1 MPAQLDLSLLA
12 NISDPDLRASLE
24 RLGNA
29 MVESPIA
36 PVLVPEPPSTAKVI
50 QFPLFPEATRPVS
63 NDMARSALFSCVQGK
78 DRRFIKDA
86 LLATVDGVEI
96 RFTGEQLN
104 QDDHDLLMQLIF
116 MARATAL
123 GKWVTVSAY
132 AILKALGRKV
142 SGKQYRELR
151 TDISRLAA
159 GMVSI
164 RNAKVKIEYIGHH
177 LIAKASQHEISRHWI
192 YRLDPE
198 LKPLYGDITHTLIDW
213 EKRLALKGKD
223 LARWVQLYMATHA
236 KPYPVKV
243 DTLRQLS
250 GSRAKALRN
259 FRAQLRLALD
269 DLIANEDIVD
279 WRIEMPDDLVFVDRG
294 KATSKSQR
302 RRLDRIGART

>member
-12 NISDPDLRASLE
+12 NILDPDLRASLE

-50 QFPLFPEATRPVS
+50 QFPLFPLDTRPVS
-63 NDMARSALFSCVQGK
+63 NDMARSALFSCIQGK

>member
-1 MPAQLDLSLLA
+1 MAAQLDLSLLA
-12 NISDPDLRASLE
+12 NISDPDLRASLQ

-29 MVESPIA
+29 MVEA
-36 PVLVPEPPSTAKVI
+36 PSAPAQEPAPPSGAKVI
-50 QFPLFPEATRPVS
+50 QFPLFPETTRPVS
-63 NDMARSALFSCVQGK
+63 NDMARSALFSCIQGK

-104 QDDHDLLMQLIF
+104 QDDHDLLMTLVF
-116 MARATAL
+116 LARTPAL

-151 TDISRLAA
+151 ADISRLAA

-164 RNAKVKIEYIGHH
+164 RNARDKIEYIGHH
-177 LIAKASQHEISRHWI
+177 LIAQALQHEISRHWI

-198 LKPLYGDITHTLIDW
+198 LGPLYGDMTHTLIDW
-213 EKRLALKGKD
+213 EKRRASKGKD

-236 KPYPVKV
+236 RPYPVKV

-269 DLIANEDIVD
+269 DLTANEDIVD

-302 RRLDRIGART
+302 RLLDRIGSRT

>member
-1 MPAQLDLSLLA
+1 
-12 NISDPDLRASLE
+12 
-24 RLGNA
+24 
-29 MVESPIA
+29 
-36 PVLVPEPPSTAKVI
+36 
-50 QFPLFPEATRPVS
+50 
-63 NDMARSALFSCVQGK
+63 
-78 DRRFIKDA
+78 
-86 LLATVDGVEI
+86 
-96 RFTGEQLN
+96 
-104 QDDHDLLMQLIF
+104 
-116 MARATAL
+116 
-123 GKWVTVSAY
+123 
-132 AILKALGRKV
+132 
-142 SGKQYRELR
+142 
-151 TDISRLAA
+151 
-159 GMVSI
+159 MVSI